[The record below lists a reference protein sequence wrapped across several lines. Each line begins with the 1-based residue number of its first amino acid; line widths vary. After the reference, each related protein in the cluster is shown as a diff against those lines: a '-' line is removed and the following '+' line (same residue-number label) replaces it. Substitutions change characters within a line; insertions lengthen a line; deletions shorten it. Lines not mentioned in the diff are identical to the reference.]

1 MSRALP
7 FFKFDADDWLTGKIQ
22 LLSALEKGVFIDLV
36 ARIWKENGVVRN
48 DEFLHRLIR
57 VPKPTLSKALNA
69 FFATGIMYEENG
81 FLRVKFVDE
90 QLNERSA
97 YIEKQREIGRRG
109 GRTRKGAKPKQK
121 EDNRKKIE
129 DIIIETTAVVSSPEP
144 ENSGFPGRRNIQKIY
159 FDYDGDCR
167 IHGVTPAQMNLWKE
181 SYPAIDVAQEI
192 RKAAAWL
199 DANRK
204 NRKKDVKWF
213 LVNWLNRI
221 QERTPRITT
230 ELPKD
235 LRI

>member
-97 YIEKQREIGRRG
+97 YIEKQREIGRVR
-109 GRTRKGAKPKQK
+109 
-121 EDNRKKIE
+121 NLSRKKIE
-129 DIIIETTAVVSSPEP
+129 E
-144 ENSGFPGRRNIQKIY
+144 RR
-159 FDYDGDCR
+159 
-167 IHGVTPAQMNLWKE
+167 
-181 SYPAIDVAQEI
+181 
-192 RKAAAWL
+192 
-199 DANRK
+199 
-204 NRKKDVKWF
+204 
-213 LVNWLNRI
+213 
-221 QERTPRITT
+221 
-230 ELPKD
+230 
-235 LRI
+235 